1 MTILVFTK
9 PNCGLCASA
18 KDKLDRMQL
27 TYEVRDYDAI
37 LEPHEGWRD
46 DGTVEFRAMAA
57 LIREKVPMIVID
69 GVPYEYSA
77 AMAELKRRKRE
88 ATS

>member
-1 MTILVFTK
+1 MTILVF
-9 PNCGLCASA
+9 A
-18 KDKLDRMQL
+18 KKDCKICNDAKHKLDLMKLQ
-27 TYEVRDYDAI
+27 YEVRDYDAI
-37 LEPHEGWRD
+37 LDPHEGWRD

-57 LIREKVPMIVID
+57 VICDKVPMIVID
-69 GVPYEYSA
+69 GTPYEYSA